1 MILFTN
7 DDSVSFNLKNKRLIK
22 SWIKDI
28 IQLNKKEVG
37 DINYIFCSDEKILE
51 INKEFLKHDYYT
63 DIISFDYCEE
73 NKINGD
79 IFISIDT
86 VKSNSIK
93 YKTEFVEEL
102 HRVIIHGVL
111 HFLGFKDKTKAD
123 AEKMR
128 EAENKAL
135 IRLNK
140 ILSS

>member
-7 DDSVSFNLKNKRLIK
+7 DDSVSFNLKNKRFIK

-28 IQLNKKEVG
+28 IQQNKKELG

-63 DIISFDYCEE
+63 DIISFDYCEV

-93 YKTEFVEEL
+93 YKTEFIEEL
-102 HRVIIHGVL
+102 HRVIIHGVF
-111 HFLGFKDKTKAD
+111 HFLGFKDKNKAD

-128 EAENKAL
+128 EAENTAL
-135 IRLNK
+135 NRLNK
-140 ILSS
+140 ILST

>member
-28 IQLNKKEVG
+28 IQLNKKELG

-73 NKINGD
+73 TKINGD

-93 YKTEFVEEL
+93 YKTEFTEEL

-111 HFLGFKDKTKAD
+111 HFLGFKDKTKTD

-140 ILSS
+140 ILPS

>member
-7 DDSVSFNLKNKRLIK
+7 DDSVSFSLKNKRFIK

-28 IQLNKKEVG
+28 IQQNKKELG

-63 DIISFDYCEE
+63 DIISFDYCEV

-93 YKTEFVEEL
+93 YKTEFTEEL

>member
-7 DDSVSFNLKNKRLIK
+7 DDSVSFNLKNKRFIK

-28 IQLNKKEVG
+28 IQQNKKELG
-37 DINYIFCSDEKILE
+37 DINYIFCSNEKILE

-63 DIISFDYCEE
+63 DIISFDYCEV

-93 YKTEFVEEL
+93 YKTEFLEEL

-111 HFLGFKDKTKAD
+111 HFLGFKDKTKID
-123 AEKMR
+123 TEKMR

-140 ILSS
+140 ILST

>member
-7 DDSVSFNLKNKRLIK
+7 DDSVSFSLKNKRFIK

-28 IQLNKKEVG
+28 IQQNKKELG

-63 DIISFDYCEE
+63 DIISFDYCEV

-93 YKTEFVEEL
+93 YKTEFIEEL
-102 HRVIIHGVL
+102 HRVIVHGVL
-111 HFLGFKDKTKAD
+111 HFLGFKDKTKID
-123 AEKMR
+123 TEKMR

-140 ILSS
+140 ILST

>member
-7 DDSVSFNLKNKRLIK
+7 DDSVSFNLKNKRFIK

-28 IQLNKKEVG
+28 IQQNKKELG

-63 DIISFDYCEE
+63 DIISFDYCEV

-93 YKTEFVEEL
+93 YKTEFIEEL
-102 HRVIIHGVL
+102 HRVIVHGVL
-111 HFLGFKDKTKAD
+111 HFLGFKDKTKID
-123 AEKMR
+123 TEKMR

-140 ILSS
+140 ILST

>member
-7 DDSVSFNLKNKRLIK
+7 DDSVSFSLKNKRFIK

-28 IQLNKKEVG
+28 IQQNKKELG

-63 DIISFDYCEE
+63 DIISFDYCQ
-73 NKINGD
+73 NNMISGD

-93 YKTEFVEEL
+93 YKTEFTEEL

>member
-7 DDSVSFNLKNKRLIK
+7 DDSVSFNLKNKRFIK

-28 IQLNKKEVG
+28 IQQNKKELG

-63 DIISFDYCEE
+63 DIISFDYCQ
-73 NKINGD
+73 NNMISGD

-93 YKTEFVEEL
+93 YKTEFIEEL

>member
-7 DDSVSFNLKNKRLIK
+7 DDSVSFSLKNKRFIK

-28 IQLNKKEVG
+28 IQQNKKELG

-63 DIISFDYCEE
+63 DIISFDYCEV

-93 YKTEFVEEL
+93 YTPEFTEEL

-140 ILSS
+140 ILST

>member
-1 MILFTN
+1 
-7 DDSVSFNLKNKRLIK
+7 
-22 SWIKDI
+22 
-28 IQLNKKEVG
+28 
-37 DINYIFCSDEKILE
+37 
-51 INKEFLKHDYYT
+51 
-63 DIISFDYCEE
+63 
-73 NKINGD
+73 
-79 IFISIDT
+79 

-93 YKTEFVEEL
+93 YKTEFTEEL

>member
-1 MILFTN
+1 
-7 DDSVSFNLKNKRLIK
+7 
-22 SWIKDI
+22 
-28 IQLNKKEVG
+28 
-37 DINYIFCSDEKILE
+37 
-51 INKEFLKHDYYT
+51 
-63 DIISFDYCEE
+63 
-73 NKINGD
+73 
-79 IFISIDT
+79 

>member
-7 DDSVSFNLKNKRLIK
+7 DDSVSFNLKNKRFIK

-28 IQLNKKEVG
+28 IQQNKKELG

-63 DIISFDYCEE
+63 DIISFDYCEV

-93 YKTEFVEEL
+93 YKTEFTEEL

-140 ILSS
+140 ILST

>member
-7 DDSVSFNLKNKRLIK
+7 DDSVSFNLKNKRFIK

-28 IQLNKKEVG
+28 IQQNKKDLG

-63 DIISFDYCEE
+63 DIISFDYCEV

-93 YKTEFVEEL
+93 YKTEFIEEL

-111 HFLGFKDKTKAD
+111 HFLGFKDKTKTD

>member
-7 DDSVSFNLKNKRLIK
+7 DDSVSFNLKNKRFIK

-28 IQLNKKEVG
+28 IQQNKKELG

-63 DIISFDYCEE
+63 DIISFDYCEV

-93 YKTEFVEEL
+93 YKTEFIEEL
-102 HRVIIHGVL
+102 HRVIVHGVL
-111 HFLGFKDKTKAD
+111 HFLGFKDKTKID
-123 AEKMR
+123 TEKMR

>member
-28 IQLNKKEVG
+28 IQQYKKELG
-37 DINYIFCSDEKILE
+37 DINYIFCSDEKILD

-73 NKINGD
+73 TKINGD

-135 IRLNK
+135 TQIML
-140 ILSS
+140 

>member
-28 IQLNKKEVG
+28 IQLNKKELG

-93 YKTEFVEEL
+93 YKTEFIEEL

>member
-7 DDSVSFNLKNKRLIK
+7 DDSVSFSLKNKRFIK

-28 IQLNKKEVG
+28 IQQNKKELG

-63 DIISFDYCEE
+63 DIISFDYCEV

-93 YKTEFVEEL
+93 YKTEFTEEL
-102 HRVIIHGVL
+102 HRVMIHGVL
-111 HFLGFKDKTKAD
+111 HF
-123 AEKMR
+123 
-128 EAENKAL
+128 
-135 IRLNK
+135 
-140 ILSS
+140 

>member
-7 DDSVSFNLKNKRLIK
+7 DDSVSFNLKNKRFIK

-28 IQLNKKEVG
+28 IQQNKKELG

-93 YKTEFVEEL
+93 YKTEFTEEL

>member
-7 DDSVSFNLKNKRLIK
+7 DDSVSFNLKNKRFIK

-28 IQLNKKEVG
+28 IQQNKKELG

-93 YKTEFVEEL
+93 YKTEFTEEL

-111 HFLGFKDKTKAD
+111 HFLGFKDKTKID
-123 AEKMR
+123 TEKMR

>member
-7 DDSVSFNLKNKRLIK
+7 DDSVSFNLKNKRFIK

-28 IQLNKKEVG
+28 IQQNKKELG

-63 DIISFDYCEE
+63 DIISFDYCEV

-93 YKTEFVEEL
+93 YKTEFIEEL

-111 HFLGFKDKTKAD
+111 HFLGFKDKTKTD

>member
-7 DDSVSFNLKNKRLIK
+7 DDSVSFNLKNKRFIK

-28 IQLNKKEVG
+28 IQQNKKELG

-63 DIISFDYCEE
+63 DIISFDYCEV

>member
-7 DDSVSFNLKNKRLIK
+7 DDSVSFSLKNKRFIK

-28 IQLNKKEVG
+28 IQQNKKELG

-63 DIISFDYCEE
+63 DIISFDYCEV

-93 YKTEFVEEL
+93 YKTEFTEEL

-140 ILSS
+140 ILST

>member
-1 MILFTN
+1 MILFVN

-28 IQLNKKEVG
+28 IQQNKKEVG

-73 NKINGD
+73 NKISGD

-93 YKTEFVEEL
+93 YKTEFLEEL

-140 ILSS
+140 ILST

>member
-111 HFLGFKDKTKAD
+111 HFLGFKDKNKAD

-135 IRLNK
+135 NRLNK
-140 ILSS
+140 ILST

>member
-7 DDSVSFNLKNKRLIK
+7 DDSVSFSLKNKRFIK

-28 IQLNKKEVG
+28 IQQNKKELG

-63 DIISFDYCEE
+63 DIISFDYCEV

-93 YKTEFVEEL
+93 YKTEFIEEL

-140 ILSS
+140 ILST

>member
-7 DDSVSFNLKNKRLIK
+7 DDSVSFNLKNKRFIK

-28 IQLNKKEVG
+28 IQQNKKELG

-93 YKTEFVEEL
+93 YKTEFIEEL

-111 HFLGFKDKTKAD
+111 HFLGFKDKTKID
-123 AEKMR
+123 TEKMR

>member
-28 IQLNKKEVG
+28 IQLNKKELG

-63 DIISFDYCEE
+63 DIISFDYCEV

-93 YKTEFVEEL
+93 YKTEFIEEL
-102 HRVIIHGVL
+102 HRVIVHGVL
-111 HFLGFKDKTKAD
+111 HFLGFKDKTKID
-123 AEKMR
+123 TEKMR

>member
-63 DIISFDYCEE
+63 DIISFDYCEV